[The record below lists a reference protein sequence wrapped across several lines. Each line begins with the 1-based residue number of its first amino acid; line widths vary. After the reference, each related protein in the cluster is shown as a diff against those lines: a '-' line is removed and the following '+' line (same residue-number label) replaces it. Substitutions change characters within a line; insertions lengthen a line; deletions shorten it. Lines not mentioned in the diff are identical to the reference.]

1 MTRFPA
7 WLFRSRLIRQ
17 VFYGSCRVV
26 WRIKRAT
33 LARAVLVVRNRDGR
47 ILVLGEPSGTLQ
59 LPLKMLDGRV
69 TVTTQVDDW
78 LQQILPRAATPS
90 LVAVEGTG
98 GEGITFVYKAEID
111 VESPVHQDECWLPP
125 EVAALSLNSEDARVL
140 KICTTP

>member
-1 MTRFPA
+1 MRTLPEPGTKGERYLTRFPA

-26 WRIKRAT
+26 WRIQRAS

-69 TVTTQVDDW
+69 TVTTRLMIGSSRFCHGPLRLRS
-78 LQQILPRAATPS
+78 LQWREQA
-90 LVAVEGTG
+90 
-98 GEGITFVYKAEID
+98 
-111 VESPVHQDECWLPP
+111 
-125 EVAALSLNSEDARVL
+125 ARVSPL
-140 KICTTP
+140 STRLRLM